1 MIMFKELSKKHIIK
15 MLVQLVAGKILL
27 VSLLTG
33 VYFLYKKHQY
43 LLSKLELSK
52 QNLMSLNQD
61 LSYQDKKFHYLVS
74 LKEIYN
80 DLMINKADSNGI
92 SIEKMLLFL
101 SKLKTL
107 YQVSNLNV
115 KVLKSVS
122 KTNIV
127 INENSLE
134 TAQILI
140 DFDSMDDEISYKFLD
155 SFSNNFPGFIK
166 ITNFYIGRNA
176 STNESINNKNR
187 DEIKQ
192 LVNAQI
198 IFNWYEFNHDN
209 PKAP

>member
-15 MLVQLVAGKILL
+15 MLVQLIAGKILL

-107 YQVSNLNV
+107 GA
-115 KVLKSVS
+115 LK
-122 KTNIV
+122 I
-127 INENSLE
+127 
-134 TAQILI
+134 QMRRI
-140 DFDSMDDEISYKFLD
+140 D
-155 SFSNNFPGFIK
+155 
-166 ITNFYIGRNA
+166 
-176 STNESINNKNR
+176 
-187 DEIKQ
+187 
-192 LVNAQI
+192 
-198 IFNWYEFNHDN
+198 IFNVLYWR
-209 PKAP
+209 